1 MRAQVAGTARLV
13 LFAGELAL
21 RRLVLSLERGPF
33 SRWRW
38 PGSMP
43 ERLVIAPQD
52 IRTTDPTI
60 ATEIYAG
67 LYAFAGKMVE
77 TGGRSP
83 FDMPSPSSEW
93 TKALHGFSWLRHLRA
108 AENALARQ
116 NARALVADW
125 MAQEAHAP
133 PEAFETENMARRVI
147 AWITQSPL
155 ILKDADRA
163 FYRRFLRSLVR
174 QVRRLRGRQSDA
186 VDGYPRLLA
195 AMAVGVFALS
205 ADNQGR
211 LARQAGI
218 RLEQELRR
226 QILPDGG
233 HISRDPSVIADLLT
247 DLLPLRQAYSN
258 RGVNPPQALIV
269 AIDRMMPMLRFF
281 RHSDGSLPHFNGMS
295 ASHAGQLAT
304 LNAYDDTHGR
314 PVENASHS
322 GYQRLEA
329 GGTVIL
335 MDAGPIPPVGVSQ
348 KAHAGC
354 LSFEM
359 SSGPNRFI
367 VNCGAAD
374 DPRWHSAAR
383 STPAHSTLS
392 LEDLSSGVFLDTPRL
407 VRRLGSVMIDGPRN
421 VPVAREDRDDVIA
434 LVASHDGYAGRF
446 GANHERRLVLR
457 IDGGEI
463 VGSDRLTF
471 AGRKPRH
478 DRFAIRFHLHPLIRA
493 SRTAGG
499 DVLLVAPDGEAWTFT
514 CGLIAPELEDSVFL
528 SDTLG
533 RRKSLQIVLPG
544 RARVTPEVAWA
555 MTRTAEGQRSR
566 LRSRDAR
573 SGPDLF
579 ADS

>member
-1 MRAQVAGTARLV
+1 
-13 LFAGELAL
+13 
-21 RRLVLSLERGPF
+21 
-33 SRWRW
+33 
-38 PGSMP
+38 
-43 ERLVIAPQD
+43 
-52 IRTTDPTI
+52 
-60 ATEIYAG
+60 
-67 LYAFAGKMVE
+67 
-77 TGGRSP
+77 
-83 FDMPSPSSEW
+83 
-93 TKALHGFSWLRHLRA
+93 
-108 AENALARQ
+108 
-116 NARALVADW
+116 
-125 MAQEAHAP
+125 
-133 PEAFETENMARRVI
+133 
-147 AWITQSPL
+147 
-155 ILKDADRA
+155 
-163 FYRRFLRSLVR
+163 
-174 QVRRLRGRQSDA
+174 
-186 VDGYPRLLA
+186 
-195 AMAVGVFALS
+195 
-205 ADNQGR
+205 
-211 LARQAGI
+211 
-218 RLEQELRR
+218 
-226 QILPDGG
+226 
-233 HISRDPSVIADLLT
+233 
-247 DLLPLRQAYSN
+247 
-258 RGVNPPQALIV
+258 
-269 AIDRMMPMLRFF
+269 
-281 RHSDGSLPHFNGMS
+281 
-295 ASHAGQLAT
+295 
-304 LNAYDDTHGR
+304 
-314 PVENASHS
+314 
-322 GYQRLEA
+322 
-329 GGTVIL
+329 VIL

-407 VRRLGSVMIDGPRN
+407 VRRLGPVMIDGPRN

-434 LVASHDGYAGRF
+434 LAASHDGYAGRF
-446 GANHERRLVLR
+446 GAIHERRLVLR

-493 SRTAGG
+493 NRTAGG

-555 MTRTAEGQRSR
+555 MTRTAEGQRGRSR
-566 LRSRDAR
+566 GRDAR

-579 ADS
+579 ADA